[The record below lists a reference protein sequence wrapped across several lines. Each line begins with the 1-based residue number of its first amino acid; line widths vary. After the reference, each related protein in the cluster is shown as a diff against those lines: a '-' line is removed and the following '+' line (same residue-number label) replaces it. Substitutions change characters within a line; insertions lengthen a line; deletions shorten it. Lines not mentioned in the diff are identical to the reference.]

1 MRSVVRNPGLGSR
14 LKAYRESV
22 RSRPEIDWTAKLG
35 SWPTYAA
42 AAGSALA
49 MATGA
54 SANTIQYSGI
64 QNVTVA
70 QAVQTQTNNRL
81 APGDFLNFDIDG
93 LGHNFGLLVE
103 NFRDSLRCPNGVLAV
118 GPTCTT
124 SLGNSSQAFVQ
135 GGNHL
140 AILFAPSSGVV
151 FDTASSLLPL
161 GEGAGMRNFNLGD
174 NIGGQ
179 DGRGVLRASTAGQ
192 GVRDDH
198 FVAGQAGFGGIRLGA
213 NEYGWVRLRLTNDQA
228 GHVQSMTAID
238 WAINTNGGILA
249 GQTSN
254 ESSPTP
260 EPNSG
265 AMALLAAGSA
275 GVLAWRRRLN
285 AGD

>member
-64 QNVTVA
+64 QNVTV
-70 QAVQTQTNNRL
+70 TQIAAGSANANII
-81 APGDFLNFDIDG
+81 GIDIDG
-93 LGHNFGLLVE
+93 LGHYFSLELRNQTGQFVCPGRSSGAFCNSGSTSGTGQFLAARHVGFLLA
-103 NFRDSLRCPNGVLAV
+103 S
-118 GPTCTT
+118 
-124 SLGNSSQAFVQ
+124 
-135 GGNHL
+135 
-140 AILFAPSSGVV
+140 SSGVV
-151 FDTASSLLPL
+151 FDDPSSAIAL
-161 GEGAGMRNFNLGD
+161 NFNLASNINRGLED
-174 NIGGQ
+174 RLGIFHGSDTSVGNIG
-179 DGRGVLRASTAGQ
+179 
-192 GVRDDH
+192 H
-198 FVAGQAGFGGIRLGA
+198 FVPGQPGFAGIRLGA
-213 NEYGWVRLRLTNDQA
+213 NQYGWIRLSLSNDSS

-238 WAINTNGGILA
+238 WAINTDGGILA

-275 GVLAWRRRLN
+275 GVLAWRRRQN
-285 AGD
+285 AGN